1 MRLYPININPYINLL
16 RCSNLDDRLEY
27 AFKFIDE
34 VIDLFSRYGQKEF
47 EDIILKNGERI
58 LWLSLDGNE
67 WR

>member
-1 MRLYPININPYINLL
+1 MRIYPININPYINLL
-16 RCSNLDDRLEY
+16 RYSNLDDRLEY

-34 VIDLFSRYGQKEF
+34 VIDIFSRYGQKEF